1 MVTIR
6 IIPTWK
12 EKYLSTGEK
21 SSFACTTTTKPAKA
35 KKLKLHLCSEAF
47 VYIRHCTSVHIKSE
61 WLDCTWDLESVRILK
76 NQPKV
81 VGTRCRKLVL

>member
-1 MVTIR
+1 MMVCETIR

-35 KKLKLHLCSEAF
+35 KKLKLQLCSEAL
-47 VYIRHCTSVHIKSE
+47 VYIRHCTSVHIKSVNGWTAHGIWRE
-61 WLDCTWDLESVRILK
+61 
-76 NQPKV
+76 
-81 VGTRCRKLVL
+81 